1 VSIAP
6 PDERQRPPD
15 PEERSRPPLWRELPV
30 LLVLALAIA
39 LVMKTFVAQAFFIPS
54 ESMLPT
60 LKVGDRVIVEK
71 IGYRIGDPARGDI
84 VVFEREA
91 DPQSPEPGLWTN
103 VADSFRELFGLP
115 VAGREDLIKRV
126 IAVEG
131 DRIEA
136 RDGTV
141 FVNGRRIDEP
151 YLRDDTVTS
160 DFSVTTVPPDTV
172 WVMGDNRAGSG
183 DSRGFGPV
191 PVDEIV
197 GEAVF
202 IVWPLSDLGAI

>member
-1 VSIAP
+1 
-6 PDERQRPPD
+6 
-15 PEERSRPPLWRELPV
+15 
-30 LLVLALAIA
+30 LVLALAIA
-39 LVMKTFVAQAFFIPS
+39 LVIKTFVAQAFFIPS

-91 DPQSPEPGLWTN
+91 DPQAPEPGLWTR
-103 VADSFRELFGLP
+103 VGDSFRELFGLP

-136 RDGTV
+136 RDGAV

-151 YLRDDTVTS
+151 FLSDDTVTS

-191 PVDEIV
+191 PLDEIV

>member
-15 PEERSRPPLWRELPV
+15 PEERSRPPLWRELSV

-39 LVMKTFVAQAFFIPS
+39 LVIKTFVAQAFFIPS

-91 DPQSPEPGLWTN
+91 DPQAPEPGLWTR
-103 VADSFRELFGLP
+103 VGDSFRELFGLP

-151 YLRDDTVTS
+151 YLSDDTVTS

-191 PVDEIV
+191 HLDEIV

>member
-6 PDERQRPPD
+6 PDERQSPPH

-39 LVMKTFVAQAFFIPS
+39 LVIKTFVAQAFFIPS

-91 DPQSPEPGLWTN
+91 DLQAPEPGLWTK
-103 VADSFRELFGLP
+103 VGDSFRELFGLP

-136 RDGTV
+136 RGGIV
-141 FVNGRRIDEP
+141 FVNGRMIDEP

-202 IVWPLSDLGAI
+202 IVWPFSDLGAI